1 MFQIQT
7 NWSYPTSYTEK
18 LRCIFALCFLWNI
31 EERNRSF
38 ANTLHGTCA
47 QGRCIFNSL
56 VLRIPT
62 FYHDFECW
70 CGSELRV
77 WKFLNNI
84 YFCFSVE
91 VYYSTISC
99 YVRLLKIPESFMW
112 ETFQKKLVD
121 HQIINQHVLKS
132 FTDDILWKGWLMSSV
147 FYLLVNFWESDLKC
161 KQIRNT
167 FYHQWQNKQK

>member
-1 MFQIQT
+1 MFQILT
-7 NWSYPTSYTEK
+7 NWSYLTEK
-18 LRCIFALCFLWNI
+18 LRCIFVLCFLWNI

-38 ANTLHGTCA
+38 AYTNTLHVTCA
-47 QGRCIFNSL
+47 QVAFNSL
-56 VLRIPT
+56 VLGIPT
-62 FYHDFECW
+62 FYREFVECW
-70 CGSELRV
+70 CGSELRF
-77 WKFLNNI
+77 WRFWI
-84 YFCFSVE
+84 ISICFSVE

-132 FTDDILWKGWLMSSV
+132 FTDDILWKGWLMYPV
-147 FYLLVNFWESDLKC
+147 FYFLVNFWESDLKC

-167 FYHQWQNKQK
+167 FYHQWQNNQK

>member
-7 NWSYPTSYTEK
+7 NWSYPTSYTKK

-62 FYHDFECW
+62 FYRNFECW

-84 YFCFSVE
+84 YLLFCWSILFHYLLLCE
-91 VYYSTISC
+91 VIEDSWKL
-99 YVRLLKIPESFMW
+99 YVRDIPKEISWSSDHKSRCFEKFHW
-112 ETFQKKLVD
+112 WYVIFSERVGWWIQFSIFLWTFEN
-121 HQIINQHVLKS
+121 QI
-132 FTDDILWKGWLMSSV
+132 
-147 FYLLVNFWESDLKC
+147 
-161 KQIRNT
+161 
-167 FYHQWQNKQK
+167 

>member
-1 MFQIQT
+1 MFQILT
-7 NWSYPTSYTEK
+7 NWSYPPILHPYTEK

-38 ANTLHGTCA
+38 ANTNTLHSTCDMCST
-47 QGRCIFNSL
+47 CIFNSL
-56 VLRIPT
+56 VLGIPT
-62 FYHDFECW
+62 FYREFECW
-70 CGSELRV
+70 CGPELRFWRSWMISICV
-77 WKFLNNI
+77 
-84 YFCFSVE
+84 SVE

-132 FTDDILWKGWLMSSV
+132 FTDDFLWKGWLMNPV
-147 FYLLVNFWESDLKC
+147 F
-161 KQIRNT
+161 
-167 FYHQWQNKQK
+167 